1 MNNKS
6 TVYKLVNNFKAFLL
20 PCGRHKRIVF
30 LRKKLSGMVIN
41 WDIVINRDKLLKKF
55 KKSKLYIHAVR
66 FKLQNFIINKRDLLV
81 NLKIYGKL

>member
-1 MNNKS
+1 
-6 TVYKLVNNFKAFLL
+6 
-20 PCGRHKRIVF
+20 
-30 LRKKLSGMVIN
+30 MVIN